1 MGNGG
6 SERGGFGGRGV
17 EFREVGMNEEYYK
30 NLMERVKVSN
40 EEYKKVVFDQL
51 QSCKSSLE
59 FYNQQIEF
67 WNKEMERVA

>member
-1 MGNGG
+1 
-6 SERGGFGGRGV
+6 
-17 EFREVGMNEEYYK
+17 MNEDYYK
-30 NLMERVKVSN
+30 NLIERVKVSN